1 MDLNEQLSPIDNNG
15 NDIDNYQKQF
25 QEPYQ
30 KVEFG
35 KFSQS
40 IVNEIQSLMDP
51 KKNEPFKISR
61 ADKPLAS
68 RVIKDF
74 RNSFKNSLFTSRV
87 MKKLRELYWN
97 KKKNSEKIQVTDK
110 YNSNMGKWK
119 NIMSQLN

>member
-1 MDLNEQLSPIDNNG
+1 
-15 NDIDNYQKQF
+15 
-25 QEPYQ
+25 
-30 KVEFG
+30 
-35 KFSQS
+35 
-40 IVNEIQSLMDP
+40 MDP

-74 RNSFKNSLFTSRV
+74 RNNFQNSLFTLRV